1 VINVEY
7 PLRRKSQE
15 TKSLARKMLQLL
27 GIKRAYVRSVGDDDE
42 ERTRIDVPLDYNYSK
57 QNEAALLEA
66 ERKKAKGLLEM
77 QRQRMHA
84 HF

>member
-27 GIKRAYVRSVGDDDE
+27 GIKRAYVRSVGDDEE
-42 ERTRIDVPLDYNYSK
+42 ERTRIEVPLDYNYSK

-66 ERKKAKGLLEM
+66 ERNKVKGLLEM
-77 QRQRMHA
+77 QRQCIR
-84 HF
+84 FL